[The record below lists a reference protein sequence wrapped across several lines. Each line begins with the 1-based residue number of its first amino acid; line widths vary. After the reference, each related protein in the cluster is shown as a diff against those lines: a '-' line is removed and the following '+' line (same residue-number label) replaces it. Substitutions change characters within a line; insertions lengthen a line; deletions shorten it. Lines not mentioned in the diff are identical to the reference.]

1 MNYMICLKD
10 YLQYEKQK
18 KAGIAAE
25 KLEKQKSREKQ
36 GKAGKSRKAEA
47 KKQRGRSKE
56 AEKQKSGEAEAKN
69 YISREAGKS
78 RIAKSRE
85 AEKQRSRT
93 QNGKKN
99 ALLLYILDLF
109 YYLYVYSHVCVYLH
123 NNHNMEVSWN
133 RATVPQNRPIL
144 VGCYFINHPAIGG
157 TTIFYWNSEL
167 QTCFDADLGVFVIF
181 VGSLNG
187 FLKDD
192 VYTLHVDNMW

>member
-1 MNYMICLKD
+1 MRNK
-10 YLQYEKQK
+10 EKS
-18 KAGIAAE
+18 GNSSREAE

-69 YISREAGKS
+69 YISREAGNS

-93 QNGKKN
+93 QNGKQNKN
-99 ALLLYILDLF
+99 KLPSFCIYWICL
-109 YYLYVYSHVCVYLH
+109 YLYVYSHVCVYLH

-133 RATVPQNRPIL
+133 RATPKSSHFSGLLLYKPSS
-144 VGCYFINHPAIGG
+144 
-157 TTIFYWNSEL
+157 YWGYHHKLEL
-167 QTCFDADLGVFVIF
+167 WAADLFWCQPRRF
-181 VGSLNG
+181 RDFCWEPQWFS
-187 FLKDD
+187 
-192 VYTLHVDNMW
+192 